1 MWEKREIGSWGKF
14 FLSMHKTC
22 SCSCCCLNC
31 ELWRH
36 QNLLNSLDM
45 WINKHLPEFYSF
57 GNNIILQTINKKES
71 HFGILIRYNEFS
83 HLMNRTSRN
92 RLKSLQDKGRTSAGP
107 TVQVT
112 RGLRPRKGWL
122 ERVLIWTPARLKQT
136 GVNCVVWLS
145 PNLLKR
151 KDLGQ
156 RSSSKAPSTLNSYL
170 RPHYKLLIMTS
181 RHKESKNHS

>member
-1 MWEKREIGSWGKF
+1 MQSFSLGRKKPMRPAEDSVDKLCTLWEE
-14 FLSMHKTC
+14 
-22 SCSCCCLNC
+22 
-31 ELWRH
+31 
-36 QNLLNSLDM
+36 
-45 WINKHLPEFYSF
+45 
-57 GNNIILQTINKKES
+57 
-71 HFGILIRYNEFS
+71 
-83 HLMNRTSRN
+83 NRTIRN

-136 GVNCVVWLS
+136 GVNCVEWLS
-145 PNLLKR
+145 PNLPKR

-181 RHKESKNHS
+181 RHKESKNHSQKRSICQQYTYKDSLPKYTKTPPQQSFKT